1 MSILIKN
8 GIFVTMAKEKN
19 ILMNGAVYIE
29 EDKII
34 DVGESE
40 IIEQK
45 YKNKELKRI
54 INAKHKVI
62 FPGFI
67 NLHSHG
73 TLLILRGQAED
84 ENSYRAVYGK
94 MFPIGEI
101 MSGEDFYHMAKLAYV
116 ELLKFGSTTIVDN
129 HGSIFDLGKAALETG
144 IRAYLNEV
152 IRDVDAVKIK
162 DDGIYEYDTSIGE
175 KFLKNSIEFIE
186 KWHMRANGRIRG
198 IMVAHAPDTCS
209 PDLLKKIAETA
220 NKYKL
225 GITLHLA
232 QNQKEVAQVEKK
244 YNKTLVQYLESTGVL
259 GPLFIAAHGI
269 FLEEGDIEILAKYKA
284 NVSHNPVIN
293 SKRGKPRIAPVLEMM
308 KAGVNVG
315 LGTDNMASDIIE
327 CMRVGQMIY
336 RIRNKIPDEP
346 KPEKMLE
353 MATVNGAKALGRE
366 KEMGTIEKNKLADLI
381 MVDYNRTNYTPLF
394 EENVISNLV
403 HTGLASDI
411 DTVLVGGEILVENG
425 KYIKEDEQEIIDN
438 AQKAA
443 DRIWGKWR
451 QIQK

>member
-1 MSILIKN
+1 M
-8 GIFVTMAKEKN
+8 
-19 ILMNGAVYIE
+19 
-29 EDKII
+29 
-34 DVGESE
+34 
-40 IIEQK
+40 
-45 YKNKELKRI
+45 
-54 INAKHKVI
+54 
-62 FPGFI
+62 
-67 NLHSHG
+67 
-73 TLLILRGQAED
+73 
-84 ENSYRAVYGK
+84 
-94 MFPIGEI
+94 
-101 MSGEDFYHMAKLAYV
+101 
-116 ELLKFGSTTIVDN
+116 
-129 HGSIFDLGKAALETG
+129 
-144 IRAYLNEV
+144 
-152 IRDVDAVKIK
+152 
-162 DDGIYEYDTSIGE
+162 
-175 KFLKNSIEFIE
+175 
-186 KWHMRANGRIRG
+186 
-198 IMVAHAPDTCS
+198 
-209 PDLLKKIAETA
+209 
-220 NKYKL
+220 
-225 GITLHLA
+225 
-232 QNQKEVAQVEKK
+232 
-244 YNKTLVQYLESTGVL
+244 
-259 GPLFIAAHGI
+259 
-269 FLEEGDIEILAKYKA
+269 
-284 NVSHNPVIN
+284 
-293 SKRGKPRIAPVLEMM
+293 EMM